1 MPILLRV
8 AGCESPVDLGELLVC
23 GEVFGDVGQL
33 ADGCQVDVSAGCAHL
48 CHVPVGAGGDCH
60 AGEGVGEVDGG
71 ACAGSDGDA
80 CGVVRLGSGLKREA
94 VLGSGLDLGHVDA
107 EGRSVFELGCSSG
120 RAGHLAVSLHDHV
133 DLGGGG
139 DDQLVGV
146 SLQPNGSGSGV
157 AGTVGHLTCDRRRAQ
172 CESIGRVCCHC
183 GCTAGDETGCDEGGC
198 CVACSALLDG

>member
-8 AGCESPVDLGELLVC
+8 AGCKSPVDLGELLVC

-48 CHVPVGAGGDCH
+48 RHVPVGARGDCH
-60 AGEGVGEVDGG
+60 SGEGVGEVDGG

-80 CGVVRLGSGLKREA
+80 CGVVRLGGGLKREA
-94 VLGSGLDLGHVDA
+94 VLGSGLDLGNVDA
-107 EGRSVFELGCSSG
+107 EGRSVLDLGCSSG
-120 RAGHLAVSLHDHV
+120 GAGHRAVCLHDHV
-133 DLGGGG
+133 DLSGGG

-157 AGTVGHLTCDRRRAQ
+157 AGTVGHLTSDGGRA
-172 CESIGRVCCHC
+172 
-183 GCTAGDETGCDEGGC
+183 
-198 CVACSALLDG
+198 